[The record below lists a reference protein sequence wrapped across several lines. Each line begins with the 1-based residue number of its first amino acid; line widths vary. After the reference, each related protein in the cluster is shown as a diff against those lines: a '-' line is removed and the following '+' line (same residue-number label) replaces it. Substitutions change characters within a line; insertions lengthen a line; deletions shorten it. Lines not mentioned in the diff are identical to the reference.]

1 MEISQ
6 GTILNGAYNIIRL
19 LGRGGMGN
27 AYLADTMFH
36 PYMRVVIKELNPFA
50 ACFDDPEQAGQLFK
64 KEAEFMKRFSHDGI
78 PKIFDFFKENDRDY
92 LVIEYI
98 DGQTLEE
105 ILKSNPAS
113 VTVEKSISW
122 AIEIADIM
130 DYLHN
135 SFEFPIVYRDIKPAN
150 IMITQM
156 GRIKL
161 IDFGI
166 ARYYNPDKSID
177 TFRLGSPGY
186 APPELYKGI
195 VQSSP
200 QSDIYSLG
208 VLLFQMLTKYDPTES
223 PFKFPPMKS
232 LYPDIPDKLEK
243 IVLKSIEIQPLNRYL
258 SMKDFKEALMDYM
271 GIKEEISVI
280 KPQSRY
286 KLKTL
291 RTFGELVEDWA
302 PIMVTITICYPLIP
316 GAIINGRGYFIWF
329 LLLLFSLPLPV
340 SGIMKDISPVR
351 NILHA
356 CLLLILLFD
365 FMFFIYKLLT
375 FLF

>member
-6 GTILNGAYNIIRL
+6 GTILKGTYNIIRL
-19 LGRGGMGN
+19 LGKGGMGN
-27 AYLADTMFH
+27 AYLADTLCP
-36 PYMRVVIKELNPFA
+36 PYMRLVIKELNPSLA
-50 ACFDDPEQAGQLFK
+50 GFDDPEQAGELFK

-78 PKIFDFFKENDRDY
+78 PKIFDFFKENHKDY

-105 ILKSNPAS
+105 ILKSVPES

-156 GRIKL
+156 GRVKI

-166 ARYYNPDKSID
+166 ARYYNPDKSVD

-186 APPELYKGI
+186 APPELYKGQ

-208 VLLFQMLTKYDPTES
+208 VLLFQMLTKYDPAES

-232 LYPDIPDKLEK
+232 LYPDIPETLEK

-258 SMKDFKEALMDYM
+258 SMKDFKEALMNYR
-271 GIKEEISVI
+271 GVKVPAI

-286 KLKTL
+286 KLRAPGTY
-291 RTFGELVEDWA
+291 GELIEDWA
-302 PIMVTITICYPLIP
+302 PVIVTITICYPLIP
-316 GAIINGRGYFIWF
+316 GAIMKGGGFLIWF

-340 SGIMKDISPVR
+340 SGIIKDISPVR
-351 NILHA
+351 NLIHA

-365 FMFFIYKLLT
+365 FMFFIYKLLR
-375 FLF
+375 FIF

>member
-1 MEISQ
+1 
-6 GTILNGAYNIIRL
+6 
-19 LGRGGMGN
+19 MGN

-36 PYMRVVIKELNPFA
+36 PYMRVVIKELNPSA
-50 ACFDDPEQAGQLFK
+50 ACFDDPEQAGELFE

-166 ARYYNPDKSID
+166 ARYYNPDKSVD

-258 SMKDFKEALMDYM
+258 SMTDFKEALMNYM
-271 GIKEEISVI
+271 GVKEEISVI

-286 KLKTL
+286 KLKTP

-316 GAIINGRGYFIWF
+316 GAIINGRGYLIWF

-340 SGIMKDISPVR
+340 SGIMKDISPLR
-351 NILHA
+351 NILNA

-375 FLF
+375 FLFY